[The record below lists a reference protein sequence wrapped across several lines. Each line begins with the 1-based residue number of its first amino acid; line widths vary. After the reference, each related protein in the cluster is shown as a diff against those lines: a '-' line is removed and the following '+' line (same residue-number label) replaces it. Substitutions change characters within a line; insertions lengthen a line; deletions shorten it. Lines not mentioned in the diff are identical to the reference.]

1 MDAIFANVGQAVHV
15 AFLVMSQ
22 PAMQQAPFRKAL
34 IRAMESIKLEE
45 YQQEW
50 LEQLRGAPSDS
61 VNFGGLTG
69 DEVRA
74 QCVMIKQAVA
84 HLPDPER
91 WTLQAKYGYIEY
103 ENGTPDSATAQ
114 QLDNALTRATT
125 SASAIREKLGAA
137 RKELEAAR
145 DSYLQVRG
153 RLASPGAEES
163 ARVRYEAARGAVHD
177 ASQALHD
184 AESLARQIQIIV
196 DKADGVTIVDGG
208 TPASC
213 IETRRFAFSVERIDA
228 IKGLADYMAPL
239 FPDVK
244 ALAID
249 CMLGRMF
256 AQHKEVKIS
265 LRDLACSFGGNAMTY
280 QRASARIKDHLCR
293 LEESALQRL
302 APRLISGGVALPK
315 ESA

>member
-1 MDAIFANVGQAVHV
+1 MDAMFANVGQAVHV

-34 IRAMESIKLEE
+34 IRAMESIKLEG

-50 LEQLRGAPSDS
+50 LEQLRGTPSDS

-91 WTLQAKYGYIEY
+91 WALQAKYGYVEY
-103 ENGTPDSATAQ
+103 ENASPDSAMAQ
-114 QLDNALTRATT
+114 QLTNALQRAL
-125 SASAIREKLGAA
+125 ASATSEREKLRLAREELDAA
-137 RKELEAAR
+137 RT
-145 DSYLQVRG
+145 SYLQAQG
-153 RLASPGAEES
+153 RVTSPAAEES
-163 ARVRYEAARGAVHD
+163 ARYRYEAARGAAQD
-177 ASQALHD
+177 ASHALQE

-196 DKADGVTIVDGG
+196 DKADGVTIMDGG
-208 TPASC
+208 LPPSPVD
-213 IETRRFAFSVERIDA
+213 TRRFAFSVERIDA
-228 IKGLADYMAPL
+228 IKGLADWMSPM

-244 ALAID
+244 PLAID

-256 AQHKEVKIS
+256 AHHKKVSIS
-265 LRDLACSFGGNAMTY
+265 LRDLACSFGGNHMIY
-280 QRASARIKDHLCR
+280 QRASTRMKDHLR
-293 LEESALQRL
+293 QLEEKALQRL
-302 APRLISGGVALPK
+302 ALRLINDGVALPK
-315 ESA
+315 ESD